1 MSNGSQAG
9 TLVSLGWAG
18 PQISIE
24 EGTLF
29 IPWLAAVTLVLDIL
43 ELAGIIPDPIALLL
57 SMFAGRP
64 REQASLQ
71 QAQRLMSA
79 RNPAARLAGIQLE
92 RMVKE
97 WDIVTSEGGSGR
109 SILDAWASQFVGNL
123 VSQGVALERAR
134 QILVHATSEAAQSGL
149 ALEPE
154 LKQPLPGQLG
164 FNGPQDVADA
174 LMTQYENAIKAGLSI
189 NQALQKAEGWVWKH
203 IGLQRLFKLQIGPFI
218 PVTPPPN
225 TLIPGQNGTC
235 PNGYQLD
242 PTTELC
248 TLIPQTQPPPP
259 PPGPIPPTPGGQP
272 DPEGDEIT
280 DDLCA
285 QMGANTAALISAI
298 QGIQIGAPGD
308 PACCANIVDA
318 ITNVVTTLG
327 SIASAVAGLSGAGGV
342 DLSGVVSALGELTA
356 AVQAISAAPPVNL
369 AGVVDALNGISTH
382 LAKGAGVDLQ
392 PIVDQ
397 LKLLVSEGDIAQST
411 FQYLQQG
418 GFLTPDEL
426 QFYQGMGWADA
437 LFTLIKRIGYDLSVG
452 FLRIFGYDLTTGKPY
467 TRTLGTDTGQLFA
480 DSFKAWV
487 NGNDSYIEPLIA
499 NLVGQLK
506 TFIAPPE
513 TPPVGQAG
521 VSVDAPIAFATS
533 VAITA
538 AIASYFTSFWGLDIG
553 EPLAHLA
560 ELLATAVSFEELRD
574 VQIGPLIRNGVAK
587 VAEMNARALFQQELP
602 GNGEIMGWVAREL
615 LDPARADQLE
625 ALNGLH
631 FSLRGPAQQAAY
643 HGLQARMMVRAWE
656 SGLFS
661 QGDLADELTF
671 SGMRPASQKR
681 MLLLAPWLA
690 TQSERKQLES
700 ALENAYVNG
709 LLGDMDLNQQLAQLD
724 QETDRNALVMARV
737 QLQKRVAF
745 AKELERSYSQQFT
758 IGLLPEAQYRGLLAG
773 LGLQDDWINAKVA
786 ADTAHMIAT
795 AYRKELAA
803 ELALERATAAE
814 ERKAA
819 LKNFTS
825 GNIDAVGLA
834 AALALTGLNP
844 AQAVAW
850 VDLAVLQKAGGLRWT
865 FGLQLPPPAAT
876 LLRSRVTALSDQRKR
891 QQITDPQFVAS
902 LQALGIPQH
911 YVNVIR
917 ATADAMIS
925 PKTAAVTIPVE
936 TT

>member
-1 MSNGSQAG
+1 MSNGSQAE

-18 PQISIE
+18 SQISIE

-43 ELAGIIPDPIALLL
+43 ELAGIIPDPISLLL

-109 SILDAWASQFVGNL
+109 AILDAWASQFVGNL
-123 VSQGVALERAR
+123 NAQGVALERAR
-134 QILVHATSEAAQSGL
+134 QILVNATSEAAQSGL

-154 LKQPLPGQLG
+154 LTQPLPGQLG

-203 IGLQRLFKLQIGPFI
+203 IGLARLFKLKIGPFI

-248 TLIPQTQPPPP
+248 TLIPQPQPTPP

-298 QGIQIGAPGD
+298 QGIQTGAPGD
-308 PACCANIVDA
+308 PACCANIIDA

-327 SIASAVAGLSGAGGV
+327 SIGSAVAGLSGAGGV
-342 DLSGVVSALGELTA
+342 DLSGVVSALGQLTA
-356 AVQAISAAPPVNL
+356 AVQSIPMAPPVDL
-369 AGVVDALNGISTH
+369 GGVVDALNGISNQ
-382 LAKGAGVDLQ
+382 LAKGAGVDLG
-392 PIVDQ
+392 PIVEQ
-397 LKLLVSEGDIAQST
+397 LKAIVSQGDVDQSILNA
-411 FQYLQQG
+411 LQQQNLISAADLQVLQGIKWADVLGYVISSAPVRAVENFAKRAGADLDTAAGVIAGYAGPGVSWTEQKLGAALKTERNAIQAVLSGVLDTVLAALKPG
-418 GFLTPDEL
+418 GPTTIGQIGVKPDTVLADVASVGINIYILTALVGLLREGAAEQMAHIAEVVTGILGFDEL
-426 QFYQGMGWADA
+426 
-437 LFTLIKRIGYDLSVG
+437 K
-452 FLRIFGYDLTTGKPY
+452 
-467 TRTLGTDTGQLFA
+467 
-480 DSFKAWV
+480 
-487 NGNDSYIEPLIA
+487 E
-499 NLVGQLK
+499 
-506 TFIAPPE
+506 
-513 TPPVGQAG
+513 
-521 VSVDAPIAFATS
+521 
-533 VAITA
+533 
-538 AIASYFTSFWGLDIG
+538 
-553 EPLAHLA
+553 
-560 ELLATAVSFEELRD
+560 
-574 VQIGPLIRNGVAK
+574 VQIGPLVKHGIAK
-587 VAEMNARALFQQELP
+587 VADMQARATFAQELP
-602 GNGEIMGWVAREL
+602 GSSALASMSARGILDQGKAAYWMLFNGT
-615 LDPARADQLE
+615 
-625 ALNGLH
+625 
-631 FSLRGPAQQAAY
+631 GPEVQGPTFQAAY

-690 TQSERKQLES
+690 TASERKQLES

-709 LLGDMDLNQQLAQLD
+709 LLGDAELNQQLAQLD

-737 QLQKRVAF
+737 QLQKRIAF

-758 IGLLPEAQYRGLLAG
+758 IGLLAEAQYRGLLAG

-786 ADTAHMIAT
+786 ADTAHMAAT

-825 GNIDAVGLA
+825 GNIDQAALLA
-834 AALALTGLNP
+834 ALLLTGLNA
-844 AQAVAW
+844 AQAAAW
-850 VDLAVLQKAGGLRWT
+850 VDLAQLQKAGGLRWT
-865 FGLQLPPPAAT
+865 FGVQLAPSAAA